1 MHLTLASQDYI
12 AGAGVGYLVLEV
24 REAHF
29 QNQAPH
35 PGPRPYVL
43 PLSEPKTPRTDT
55 VKWWLEIGAI
65 FGLSCL
71 MLVREADMGLFKKK
85 NPQDAFDPD
94 VFTITDTILDPPRF
108 TFLPAIYQDA
118 TRRKWAV
125 HQRGAQPK
133 IFDYADVLQCEV
145 AEAGDPEAEEAV
157 SKQEFA
163 QRILANPAKA
173 AKINAAK
180 RNMCLGMGVV
190 VAVQTG
196 KDEVSKLEIPVMTDE
211 VKRDSSLYKSYRN
224 VAEKIKAEF
233 DAMGGLA

>member
-1 MHLTLASQDYI
+1 
-12 AGAGVGYLVLEV
+12 
-24 REAHF
+24 
-29 QNQAPH
+29 
-35 PGPRPYVL
+35 
-43 PLSEPKTPRTDT
+43 
-55 VKWWLEIGAI
+55 
-65 FGLSCL
+65 
-71 MLVREADMGLFKKK
+71 MLVRGADMGLFKKK

-125 HQRGAQPK
+125 HQRGGEPK
-133 IFDYADVLQCEV
+133 IFD
-145 AEAGDPEAEEAV
+145 EAP

>member
-1 MHLTLASQDYI
+1 
-12 AGAGVGYLVLEV
+12 
-24 REAHF
+24 
-29 QNQAPH
+29 
-35 PGPRPYVL
+35 
-43 PLSEPKTPRTDT
+43 
-55 VKWWLEIGAI
+55 
-65 FGLSCL
+65 
-71 MLVREADMGLFKKK
+71 MGLFKKK
-85 NPQDAFDPD
+85 NPQDAFDPG

-133 IFDYADVLQCEV
+133 IFDYAEVLQCEV
-145 AEAGDPEAEEAV
+145 AEAGDPEADETP

-173 AKINAAK
+173 AKTNAAK

>member
-1 MHLTLASQDYI
+1 
-12 AGAGVGYLVLEV
+12 
-24 REAHF
+24 
-29 QNQAPH
+29 
-35 PGPRPYVL
+35 
-43 PLSEPKTPRTDT
+43 
-55 VKWWLEIGAI
+55 
-65 FGLSCL
+65 
-71 MLVREADMGLFKKK
+71 MGLFKKK
-85 NPQDAFDPD
+85 NPQDAFDSG

-145 AEAGDPEAEEAV
+145 AEAGDPEADETP

-233 DAMGGLA
+233 DAMGGLT